1 MNMRKAF
8 RFALAMFV
16 CLSALTLTG
25 CKDTSALK
33 TAVEEAAKACPMKLT
48 TLGEATGITMGENMV
63 EFAVNPLPGLVSGD
77 KVDKNLIAK
86 YLAFELQRNKPELF
100 KMIVD
105 NEFGLKCNLNAEGQA
120 IEVQAPAEE
129 VKKIHGEFLA
139 AQGNYAPLLL
149 QLYNQQIGGQL
160 PMDIAEGLKLN
171 RVRMVSGSETFFVGI
186 DEKVIKFDDLRNKIV
201 KSRENVD
208 EKMKIAALN
217 MSMLLPVLDEM
228 KSGLVFR
235 YSTKSGTET
244 YMEISPEEVHQYLAA
259 SAEQKAE

>member
-1 MNMRKAF
+1 MKKTF
-8 RFALAMFV
+8 RLAIAMFV

-33 TAVEEAAKACPMKLT
+33 TAVEEAAKSCPITLT
-48 TLGEATGITMGENMV
+48 TLGEATGITMGEEMV

-86 YLAFELQRNKPELF
+86 YLAFELQRSNPELF
-100 KMIVD
+100 KLIVD
-105 NEFGLKCNLNAEGQA
+105 NEFGLKCNLNAEGQP
-120 IEVQAPAEE
+120 IEVQAAADE
-129 VKKIHGEFLA
+129 VKRIHGEFLA

-171 RVRMVSGSETFFVGI
+171 RVRMVSGSETFFIGI

-208 EKMKIAALN
+208 EKIKNAAINL
-217 MSMLLPVLDEM
+217 SMLLPVLDEM

-235 YSTKSGTET
+235 YATKSGTET
-244 YMEISPEEVHQYLAA
+244 YMEISPEEIHEYLNKA
-259 SAEQKAE
+259 SEETAE

>member
-1 MNMRKAF
+1 MKKTF

-16 CLSALTLTG
+16 CLSALMLTG

-33 TAVEEAAKACPMKLT
+33 AAVEEAAKACPLKLT
-48 TLGEATGITMGENMV
+48 TLGEATGITMGEKDV
-63 EFAVNPLPGLVSGD
+63 EFAVNPLPGLVQGD

-86 YLAFELQRNKPELF
+86 YLAFELQRSNPELF
-100 KMIVD
+100 KLIVD
-105 NEFGLKCNLNAEGQA
+105 NEFGLKCNLNAEGQPVE
-120 IEVQAPAEE
+120 IQAPAEE
-129 VKKIHGEFLA
+129 VKKIHSEFLA
-139 AQGNYAPLLL
+139 AQGNFAPLLL
-149 QLYNQQIGGQL
+149 QLYNQQISGQL

-171 RVRMVSGSETFFVGI
+171 RVRMVSGSETFFINI
-186 DEKVIKFDDLRNKIV
+186 DESVIKFDDLRNKIV

-244 YMEISPEEVHQYLAA
+244 YMEISPEEIHQYL
-259 SAEQKAE
+259 SSSEEKAE